1 MVKLFY
7 RMRRSKISRALL
19 RITLS
24 SVNYLEGSIRK
35 RDNTMD
41 PCFKK
46 EEMEKQVFM
55 TKIYLKYERLMF
67 ILAGQYAS
75 NSFEQEEIVQIA
87 LVRLWQK
94 VDTLQQINPCA
105 AASYIAVTIR
115 NTAINYRRKHS
126 KEQVRH
132 VSLDAVPEDLP
143 AIQALPADARL
154 LADEK
159 KAAILRAFRSLAPED
174 RFLLEGKYFLQCSN
188 EELAAQL
195 NCKPDSIRM
204 KLYRVR
210 KRFLT
215 RLNEEDTIDD

>member
-1 MVKLFY
+1 MEP
-7 RMRRSKISRALL
+7 I
-19 RITLS
+19 
-24 SVNYLEGSIRK
+24 
-35 RDNTMD
+35 
-41 PCFKK
+41 FKK

-55 TKIYLKYERLMF
+55 TKIYLEYERLMF

-75 NSFEQEEIVQIA
+75 NPFEKEEIVQTA

-105 AASYIAVTIR
+105 IASYIAITIR
-115 NTAINYRRKHS
+115 NTAINYRRKRS
-126 KEQVRH
+126 KEEVRH
-132 VSLDAVPEDLP
+132 VSLDYASENLPEL
-143 AIQALPADARL
+143 QGLPADARL

-159 KAAILRAFRSLAPED
+159 KTAILRAYQSLAPED
-174 RFLLEGKYFLQCSN
+174 RLLLEGKYILQCSN

-210 KRFLT
+210 KRFLA